1 MKLLDLLALGRTFA
15 KTTPPPAGLG
25 PAAPLSDLRFA
36 GNGEAPGGATAAAF
50 PRLALQT
57 SGAAVWPNE
66 PDLLRPLRRTA
77 PPTASAAAPTAP
89 AALLPAASPGSARE
103 SARASAPA
111 NPAPGSRPWAS
122 PAPTPAV
129 RRRRWWWRQRGRSPR
144 QGELALAAVRVVR
157 NDLFADDLE
166 FIPRPSPQAR
176 GLTLGAERAVPSG
189 GWRGWL
195 AHWAN
200 LLGLQRERR
209 P

>member
-1 MKLLDLLALGRTFA
+1 MKLPDLLALGRTFA
-15 KTTPPPAGLG
+15 KLTKSPTGFQ
-25 PAAPLSDLRFA
+25 PAAPLPDLRLA
-36 GNGEAPGGATAAAF
+36 GNGGTAADTAVAAF
-50 PRLALQT
+50 SRLAIQ
-57 SGAAVWPNE
+57 AAGSATWPNG
-66 PDLLRPLRRTA
+66 PDLLRPLRPAAPPAAKASPPSGRAVPVTTA
-77 PPTASAAAPTAP
+77 PP
-89 AALLPAASPGSARE
+89 R
-103 SARASAPA
+103 SARASDQAA
-111 NPAPGSRPWAS
+111 NPAGPATGDRSAA
-122 PAPTPAV
+122 PAPV
-129 RRRRWWWRQRGRSPR
+129 MERRRWWGRRRGRGPR

-200 LLGLQRERR
+200 LLGLRRERR